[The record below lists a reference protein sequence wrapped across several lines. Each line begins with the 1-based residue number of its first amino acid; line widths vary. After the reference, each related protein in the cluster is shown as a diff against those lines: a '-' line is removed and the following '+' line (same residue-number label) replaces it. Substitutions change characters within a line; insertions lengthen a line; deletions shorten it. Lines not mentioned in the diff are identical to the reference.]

1 MKNTSTEEREL
12 HTAQNIINAGT
23 GQSADVEQMC
33 EWFEKHPKARN
44 LLTDAKL
51 LAGEIAAID
60 PERKKRNLVRLRTR
74 VRGYKRARMVRW
86 TTISV
91 ATSAAMVLLCFGIF
105 EYAGVVQPEP
115 ELLIASVPVVKDSV
129 PTLIFASGEKMDMT
143 EYAVNKKVIDVVHVA
158 ARATDETSSV
168 LNVYKVPRMFTS
180 RLALPDSTIV
190 YLNSDS
196 ELSFPS
202 RFSDSVRAVSVR
214 GEAYFEVTKDPK
226 RPFLVEMEGV
236 EVRVYGTSFNIN
248 THQKGNIQTVLV
260 KGSIGV
266 KVLASGME
274 SVITPGQMAEFKQGN
289 AKVDVKDVNVA
300 VYTDWK
306 DGIFRFENQ
315 RLEDI
320 LTVLSNWYDVDVFY
334 QTVSVKELHF
344 SGYMERYKDVSVIL
358 EAITLSTGVTFSVQG
373 KTIIVSK

>member
-44 LLTDAKL
+44 LLTDAEL

-60 PERKKRNLVRLRTR
+60 PERKERNLARLRIR

-105 EYAGVVQPEP
+105 KYAGVVQPEP
-115 ELLIASVPVVKDSV
+115 ELLVASVPVVKDSV

-196 ELSFPS
+196 
-202 RFSDSVRAVSVR
+202 
-214 GEAYFEVTKDPK
+214 
-226 RPFLVEMEGV
+226 
-236 EVRVYGTSFNIN
+236 
-248 THQKGNIQTVLV
+248 
-260 KGSIGV
+260 
-266 KVLASGME
+266 
-274 SVITPGQMAEFKQGN
+274 
-289 AKVDVKDVNVA
+289 
-300 VYTDWK
+300 
-306 DGIFRFENQ
+306 
-315 RLEDI
+315 
-320 LTVLSNWYDVDVFY
+320 
-334 QTVSVKELHF
+334 
-344 SGYMERYKDVSVIL
+344 
-358 EAITLSTGVTFSVQG
+358 
-373 KTIIVSK
+373 

>member
-1 MKNTSTEEREL
+1 MKNTGTEEREL

-33 EWFEKHPKARN
+33 EWFEKHPKARK
-44 LLTDAKL
+44 LLTDAEL
-51 LAGEIAAID
+51 LAGEIATID
-60 PERKKRNLVRLRTR
+60 PERKERNLARLRTR

-86 TTISV
+86 ATISV

-105 EYAGVVQPEP
+105 KYIGVVQPEP
-115 ELLIASVPVVKDSV
+115 ELLVASVPVVKDSV

-143 EYAVNKKVIDVVHVA
+143 EYAVNKKVIDVVHVV

-214 GEAYFEVTKDPK
+214 GPVCC
-226 RPFLVEMEGV
+226 
-236 EVRVYGTSFNIN
+236 
-248 THQKGNIQTVLV
+248 
-260 KGSIGV
+260 
-266 KVLASGME
+266 SGE
-274 SVITPGQMAEFKQGN
+274 
-289 AKVDVKDVNVA
+289 
-300 VYTDWK
+300 
-306 DGIFRFENQ
+306 
-315 RLEDI
+315 
-320 LTVLSNWYDVDVFY
+320 
-334 QTVSVKELHF
+334 
-344 SGYMERYKDVSVIL
+344 
-358 EAITLSTGVTFSVQG
+358 
-373 KTIIVSK
+373 